1 MTPERKERCDK
12 VRKDL
17 FDQTIHSDG
26 VGIIMEIPKASA
38 ILEAFAKA
46 IERETWLKAAEAA
59 KEFSFHLHVDV
70 WRIATKKQMT
80 ELALSH
86 FADYLKQQA
95 EAAR

>member
-26 VGIIMEIPKASA
+26 VGIIMEIPKASV

-59 KEFSFHLHVDV
+59 KEFSFHLTVIYLTKSANRSGLV
-70 WRIATKKQMT
+70 RIMNFNVSTNR
-80 ELALSH
+80 S
-86 FADYLKQQA
+86 
-95 EAAR
+95 R